1 MTKRILQVSMPTDKG
16 Y

>member
-1 MTKRILQVSMPTDKG
+1 MTKRILQVSMPTDEG